1 MRLFFTALRKLLLGT
16 TMLRYSRHDKFEKQL
31 GKLLKKYRTLEDD
44 LRIAEKAAIEL
55 FHLHNLDNNSTELIP
70 GFDKEK
76 IQVFKIKKFA
86 CKSLK
91 GKGVRS
97 GIRIIYA
104 FCPELMEITYLEIYY
119 KEKQNSDM
127 DYGFVKLYVT
137 EREKV
142 L

>member
-1 MRLFFTALRKLLLGT
+1 
-16 TMLRYSRHDKFEKQL
+16 MLRYSRHDRFEKQL
-31 GKLLKKYRTLEDD
+31 SKLLKKYRTLEED
-44 LRIAEKAAIEL
+44 LAIAEKAAIEL
-55 FHLHNLDNNSTELIP
+55 LHLHNLDNNSTELIP

-127 DYGFVKLYVT
+127 DHSFIKLYVA